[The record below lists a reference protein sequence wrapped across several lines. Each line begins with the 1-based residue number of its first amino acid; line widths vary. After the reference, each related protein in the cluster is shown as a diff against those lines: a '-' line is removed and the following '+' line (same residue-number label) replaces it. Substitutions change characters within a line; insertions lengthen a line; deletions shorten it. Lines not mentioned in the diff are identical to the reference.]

1 MFETRIRKAY
11 FAELGGALGVY
22 IVLLLASIRFGR
34 PLPEGVLRT
43 IVLLSPMAGF
53 ALMLWAVAR
62 HFRRLDEYLR
72 LQLLESWALAAAITA
87 GLTFS
92 YGFLE
97 TAGYPRLSM
106 FSVWAVMGSAWG
118 LVNIVRSMLQR

>member
-1 MFETRIRKAY
+1 MFETRIRRAY
-11 FAELGGALGVY
+11 YAELGGALAVY
-22 IVLLLASIRFGR
+22 IVLLTASISLGR
-34 PLPEGVLRT
+34 PMAEGLLRT
-43 IVLLSPMAGF
+43 AVLLSPMTGF

-106 FSVWAVMGSAWG
+106 FTVWAVMGSAWG
-118 LVNIVRSMLQR
+118 LITLVRGMLRR